1 MALTKVQTGSIQD
14 SAVTEDKIDGTY
26 TSSVKTNPEF
36 QGTEAARMPVGTTA
50 QRDNAQ
56 SGDIRFNSTTSLM
69 EYYDGT
75 NWKAID
81 APPTI
86 SSLDVTEVDSQA
98 GGNQT
103 IVITGSGFSSGA
115 TVTFVGNSATDFN
128 ASTVT
133 VNSETQITAVAP
145 KSSFLNAQEP
155 YGVKVTNVSGLSGIL
170 ASQINV
176 DTSPSWQ
183 TASGSIGNVGEGLNA
198 NLSVSATDLDG
209 DTVSYSETGGTV
221 LSTNGFTLNSS
232 TGAITG
238 TAPIVSSDTTYSF
251 NLRATANSKTVDR
264 AFSFVVKDA
273 YELPSAYQSFI
284 NGRTSGTVY
293 YVSSSQGSDSN
304 NGTSKSTPFQTL
316 AKCAETVSSN
326 DTVVLAPE
334 TFTLTGNHYGMG
346 EGYFC
351 ISAYKG
357 SGTTQ
362 VSSAKTNVFFVGY
375 PQKTKVIYKDVG
387 SALRDA
393 PFTLLS
399 QDSGVIGLIM
409 ERELFGGN
417 EGFPEPYSMAIFKGN
432 NQYTGGTNLSNAPN
446 VLNCVLKNASQSPTL
461 SGDTTDLGK
470 NIFSWQYDNPNNAY
484 FRLSNSTIHNA
495 NGSWQDSYS
504 GAGSSVGLYNI
515 LLSGSWNNDGKVSI
529 NSVESGQ
536 SLNTTNWYRAS
547 QSATVADTN
556 GRGVYSGT
564 YSWQY
569 ASYPA
574 SYTGG
579 FKI

>member
-1 MALTKVQTGSIQD
+1 MTKARDIADFKFENIVDTGTEGTKVAT
-14 SAVTEDKIDGTY
+14 
-26 TSSVKTNPEF
+26 
-36 QGTEAARMPVGTTA
+36 GTTA
-50 QRDNAQ
+50 QRGSTAGQ
-56 SGDIRFNSTTSLM
+56 LRFNSETALA
-69 EYYDGT
+69 EYYDGST
-75 NWKAID
+75 FKAID
-81 APPTI
+81 IAPTV
-86 SSLDVTEVDSQA
+86 SSIDVTEVDSQA

-103 IVITGSGFSSGA
+103 IVITGTGFSSGA
-115 TVTFVGNSATDFN
+115 IVTFVGASATDFN

-133 VNSETQITAVAP
+133 VDSDTQITAVAP
-145 KSSFLNAQEP
+145 KVSFLNAQEP
-155 YGVKVTNVSGLSGIL
+155 YGVKVTNVSGLSGTL

-198 NLSVSATDLDG
+198 NLSVSATDADN
-209 DTVSYSETGGTV
+209 DTITYSEIGGTV
-221 LSTNGFTLNSS
+221 LSTNGFSLNSS

-238 TAPIVSSDTTYSF
+238 TAPTVSADTTLSF

-316 AKCAETVSSN
+316 AKCADTVSSN

-334 TFTLTGNHYGMG
+334 TFTLTGNHYGM
-346 EGYFC
+346 EHGYSC

-357 SGTTQ
+357 TGNSL
-362 VSSAKTNVFFVGY
+362 VSSAKTNVWFVGY
-375 PQKTKVIYKDVG
+375 PQKTKVIVKDVG

-399 QDSGVIGLIM
+399 QDSGVIGMIM

-417 EGFPEPYSMAIFKGN
+417 ESFPEPYSMAIFKSN
-432 NQYTGGTNLSNAPN
+432 YQYIGGTGSSNAPN

-470 NIFSWQYDNPNNAY
+470 NIFSWQYDNPANAY
-484 FRLSNSTIHNA
+484 FKLGHSTIHNA
-495 NGSWQDSYS
+495 NGSWQNSYS
-504 GAGSSVGLYNI
+504 GAGSSVAINNI
-515 LLSGSWNNDGKVSI
+515 LLSGTYNNDGQVSLT
-529 NSVESGQ
+529 SVESGQ
-536 SLNTTNWYRAS
+536 SLNTTNWHRAS
-547 QSATVADTN
+547 QSATVVDTN

-564 YSWQY
+564 YSWQN
-569 ASYPA
+569 ASYPT
-574 SYTGG
+574 STFTGNW
-579 FKI
+579 